1 MKPGPFA
8 RRREA
13 KKLEHELG
21 TSLWRQ
27 AHDRFARS
35 LDRYWQIIES
45 GQHSQ
50 ISKEEQNGLVH
61 AGNVL
66 VDCLGAVRE
75 ICGLARQHFGEHEL
89 DIPPG
94 ANDVHRMI
102 SRAANDLA
110 ATAQAAAM
118 FMRSQAEIES
128 VGMRAEKVLESVDA
142 AKAMLQ
148 QKKLE

>member
-13 KKLEHELG
+13 KKLDSELG
-21 TSLWRQ
+21 SLLWRQ

-35 LDRYWQIIES
+35 LDRYWQVIES
-45 GQHSQ
+45 EQVNTV
-50 ISKEEQNGLVH
+50 SKAAHNGLVH

-66 VDCLGAVRE
+66 ADALVTVRA
-75 ICGLARQHFGEHEL
+75 ICAEARKRYGEHEL
-89 DIPPG
+89 NVPAG
-94 ANDVHRMI
+94 ADEVHRMM

-118 FMRSQAEIES
+118 YKRGQADVDS
-128 VGMRAEKVLESVDA
+128 VGRRAEKVLESVA
-142 AKAMLQ
+142 AAQELLKS
-148 QKKLE
+148 